1 MNSIQTPLF
10 NPLNL
15 TVPSKINSVIRDN
28 FNEEFKGVPSELT
41 QYVSEMQ
48 LVDILDFKQSYFDA
62 QIKII
67 KKIK

>member
-1 MNSIQTPLF
+1 MNSIQTLLF

-15 TVPSKINSVIRDN
+15 TVPSKINSVIQDN
-28 FNEEFKGVPSELT
+28 FNEEFKGVPSELI

-48 LVDILDFKQSYFDA
+48 LVDMLDFKQSYFDA
-62 QIKII
+62 QIKTI